1 MPITPAEEPRK
12 LRPTALLG
20 PLAVLGASTCFAL
33 SYVVIKWPG
42 TPGSVIA
49 WWRLAVATVLW
60 WVFLIYRR
68 FAKGVPF
75 PSRATWRSVTPAAL
89 LFGANIAVMFT
100 AATKTSVAHL
110 EFINALA
117 PIVLAPLGF
126 LFFRERPQWKAL
138 RWGVFSFAGIA
149 IVLSFGPANGVATVE
164 GDLLVATA
172 FCAFLS
178 YLLLTKRARAHG
190 VTTVDFMAVMM
201 PVAMVA
207 ATPVALLIA
216 SDAFIPDNSKT
227 WGSIFILAVLTGVI
241 AHSLLVFAQKIV
253 PIATI
258 SMIQAG
264 QPAQSTFLAWVFLG
278 ETISIK
284 QAPGMALVIIGS
296 ILVVITG
303 KRSMEN
309 TQKFTS

>member
-1 MPITPAEEPRK
+1 M
-12 LRPTALLG
+12 
-20 PLAVLGASTCFAL
+20 LGASTCFAL

-49 WWRLAVATVLW
+49 WWRLALATVFW
-60 WVFLIYRR
+60 WVFLAYRR
-68 FAKGVPF
+68 VAKGVPF
-75 PSRATWRSVTPAAL
+75 PSRTTWKYVTPAAL

-100 AATKTSVAHL
+100 GATKTSVAHL

-126 LFFRERPQWKAL
+126 LFFKEHPQWKAL
-138 RWGVFSFAGIA
+138 RWGIFSFAGIA
-149 IVLSFGPANGVATVE
+149 IVLSFGPTNGVATVE

-172 FCAFLS
+172 FCAFLG

-216 SDAFIPDNSKT
+216 YDSFIPDTPKT

-264 QPAQSTFLAWVFLG
+264 QPATSTFLAWVFLG
-278 ETISIK
+278 ETISFS

-303 KRSMEN
+303 QRSL
-309 TQKFTS
+309 TAARKFTP